1 MDIFYH
7 SSNFEQNVKNGQV
20 GLLGFN
26 SNKIFELSQRLPK
39 RIWVV
44 KTPRGMKGSI
54 QLVASLLVS
63 DEPTVAVNT
72 EHPHLHLL
80 PCLRPGIL
88 NFYRLGC
95 TRANRRSVRL
105 LPISMAHC
113 IQRCFQGRRCASANG
128 SQRSAR
134 TGSNGCGV
142 GYGAVAGTCQRQGQR
157 ETNQSVCVVA
167 LTARP
172 TGRGERKP
180 AASDGQND
188 ECAPCKNA
196 CTI

>member
-72 EHPHLHLL
+72 EHPHLIYYHVFAPESLIFTDSAAPERIEEVSGYFQYRWRTAFSAAFKADAALQPMEANVVRGLEAMVAGWDTVQLL
-80 PCLRPGIL
+80 ERVKD
-88 NFYRLGC
+88 RD
-95 TRANRRSVRL
+95 SVR
-105 LPISMAHC
+105 PINP
-113 IQRCFQGRRCASANG
+113 FAS
-128 SQRSAR
+128 SR
-134 TGSNGCGV
+134 
-142 GYGAVAGTCQRQGQR
+142 
-157 ETNQSVCVVA
+157 
-167 LTARP
+167 
-172 TGRGERKP
+172 
-180 AASDGQND
+180 
-188 ECAPCKNA
+188 
-196 CTI
+196 